1 MSSKKETE
9 PKYVSSLVPLQER
22 LLDCMSRLESLEN
35 QINSL
40 LTEKPKKTKS
50 AKVKTNSRKK
60 KSNKKKN

>member
-40 LTEKPKKTKS
+40 LTEKPKKAKS